1 MPTEE
6 GLRLDQDEG
15 PSPFEELAQEG
26 QEPSGSIGRKMR
38 SNLTFLKQSQLL
50 AEEQVFGRQC
60 ATGFSGQ
67 EQQSRKIDQHLANA
81 LEQMNEAR

>member
-1 MPTEE
+1 
-6 GLRLDQDEG
+6 
-15 PSPFEELAQEG
+15 
-26 QEPSGSIGRKMR
+26 MR

-60 ATGFSGQ
+60 ATGFSGL
-67 EQQSRKIDQHLANA
+67 EEQSRKIDQHLANA